1 MGKLKFKLNNEEREK
16 ISLVLKVV
24 TYLFVCVWD
33 LVFLGVAYW
42 AYIEYLHPSF
52 PQGGFYL
59 LFRPWYLITIILI
72 AVWIAAHGMMVIG
85 KWEYPKRLDKSG
97 TKENK

>member
-1 MGKLKFKLNNEEREK
+1 MQKFVLNISNEEREK

-24 TYLFVCVWD
+24 TYFFILVWD

-42 AYIEYLHPSF
+42 AYVEHLHEGF

-59 LFRPWYLITIILI
+59 LFRPGYIITIILI
-72 AVWIAAHGMMVIG
+72 AVWVAARGMKVIG
-85 KWEYPKRLDKSG
+85 NWEFLKKAEQPKKKS
-97 TKENK
+97 